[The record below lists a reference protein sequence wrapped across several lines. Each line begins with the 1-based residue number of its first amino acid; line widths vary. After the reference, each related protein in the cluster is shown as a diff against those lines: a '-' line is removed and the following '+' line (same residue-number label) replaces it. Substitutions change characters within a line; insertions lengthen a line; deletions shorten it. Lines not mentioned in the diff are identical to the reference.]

1 MLAKL
6 CEQHKI
12 VRCFYMTKVYEIQS
26 FDATDLE
33 KFYLQ
38 TSEQIWY
45 VLNAKRIKNTP
56 EKERDEL
63 WEIEN
68 KRLQTVEKKF
78 LIHSEDG
85 YEDIDI
91 GYLFGLYAV
100 LKYFAVRSLDWEEI
114 DQEINYLVDKYRR
127 NS

>member
-1 MLAKL
+1 
-6 CEQHKI
+6 
-12 VRCFYMTKVYEIQS
+12 MTKVYEIQS

-91 GYLFGLYAV
+91 GYLFGLYAG

>member
-1 MLAKL
+1 
-6 CEQHKI
+6 
-12 VRCFYMTKVYEIQS
+12 MTKVYEIQS

-68 KRLQTVEKKF
+68 KRVQDCERMF
-78 LIHSEDG
+78 MIISDDG
-85 YEDIDI
+85 FSDMDI
-91 GYLFGLYAV
+91 GFLFGLYAV
-100 LKYFAVRSLDWEEI
+100 LKYYSTNNYSWADI
-114 DQEINYLVDKYRR
+114 DKEINDLVSRYSIL
-127 NS
+127 NSTKKVIT

>member
-1 MLAKL
+1 
-6 CEQHKI
+6 
-12 VRCFYMTKVYEIQS
+12 MTKVYEIQS

-91 GYLFGLYAV
+91 GYLFGFVPLLYHH
-100 LKYFAVRSLDWEEI
+100 LIIHSEQKYCGNIPPFCLHFGVSFFQQYGNRCHM
-114 DQEINYLVDKYRR
+114 
-127 NS
+127 

>member
-1 MLAKL
+1 
-6 CEQHKI
+6 
-12 VRCFYMTKVYEIQS
+12 MTKVYEIQS

-68 KRLQTVEKKF
+68 KRVQDCERMF
-78 LIHSEDG
+78 MIISDDG
-85 YEDIDI
+85 FSDMDI
-91 GYLFGLYAV
+91 GFLFGLYAV
-100 LKYFAVRSLDWEEI
+100 LKYYSTNNYSWADI
-114 DQEINYLVDKYRR
+114 DKEINDLVSRYSIL
-127 NS
+127 NSTKKVITWNNKVIT

>member
-1 MLAKL
+1 MNLLFFQVRLFTVRVRLKL
-6 CEQHKI
+6 RAS
-12 VRCFYMTKVYEIQS
+12 VALSPVFS
-26 FDATDLE
+26 
-33 KFYLQ
+33 
-38 TSEQIWY
+38 
-45 VLNAKRIKNTP
+45 
-56 EKERDEL
+56 L

>member
-1 MLAKL
+1 
-6 CEQHKI
+6 
-12 VRCFYMTKVYEIQS
+12 MTKVYEIQS

-100 LKYFAVRSLDWEEI
+100 LKYYSTDNYSWADIDEEI
-114 DQEINYLVDKYRR
+114 NDLVSQYSIL
-127 NS
+127 NSTKK